1 MLTMNKQEITHYLQ
15 SIIAI
20 PMLAIAVPLTGVSA
34 VPSLTAVNSNITKE
48 NSVIITQEEV
58 ERKEEEAERKE
69 KADLIDNFFE
79 SYEAPL
85 EGHGMEFVVEAEKND
100 IDWRLLPA
108 IAMRESTGG
117 IHACKKV
124 ANSVFGYGSC
134 KMSFN
139 SIDESIEVVAKSL
152 GGNNPTTASHYDNK
166 TTLQIL
172 KKYNSVIPS
181 YTSEIV
187 KLMKKINDDGNKIV

>member
-1 MLTMNKQEITHYLQ
+1 M
-15 SIIAI
+15 
-20 PMLAIAVPLTGVSA
+20 
-34 VPSLTAVNSNITKE
+34 
-48 NSVIITQEEV
+48 IITQEEV

-69 KADLIDNFFE
+69 KAELVDNFFE

-85 EGHGMEFVVEAEKND
+85 EGHGMKFVLEAEKND

-117 IHACKKV
+117 KHACKKV
-124 ANSVFGYGSC
+124 SNSVFGYGSC

-152 GGNNPTTASHYDNK
+152 GGNNPNTASHYDDK

-172 KKYNSVIPS
+172 KKYNSVIPTYS
-181 YTSEIV
+181 KEVV
-187 KLMKKINDDGNKIV
+187 KIMKNISDDGKEVI